1 MMAPTGNAT
10 AAVSA
15 ADGNPAVVSVDN
27 DKSQSTKTSPLNE
40 DFEKL
45 VHETLSKWHIQ
56 GVSVAVV
63 DGDDTWAEV
72 IQRLQ

>member
-1 MMAPTGNAT
+1 MPPTCNAT
-10 AAVSA
+10 AAIA
-15 ADGNPAVVSVDN
+15 ASDGSPVVVSVDN
-27 DKSQSTKTSPLNE
+27 DKLQSRKTSPLNE

-63 DGDDTWAEV
+63 DGDETWAEV
-72 IQRLQ
+72 IQRLQW